1 LDFLLTLPYDLTN
14 LATLKNWSIKVVI
27 VDVLWGMILCGAV
40 ATSFFQVEN
49 GCFNFFKKVSSSYF

>member
-40 ATSFFQVEN
+40 ATSSFQVA
-49 GCFNFFKKVSSSYF
+49 KWLL